1 MVSWEANVKVLGQAD
16 MARLVVRGRGAHV
29 ASTLTTMGWSKGPAV
44 TILAKCE
51 AGSVQGSRYKAIG
64 GLTRV
69 EIPLINMDGKTKD
82 GTAILDKK
90 DLSKYI
96 CPETTASSEPKN

>member
-1 MVSWEANVKVLGQAD
+1 MGQAD

-51 AGSVQGSRYKAIG
+51 AGAVQGSRYKAIG
-64 GLTRV
+64 GLCGV
-69 EIPLINMDGKTKD
+69 EIF
-82 GTAILDKK
+82 
-90 DLSKYI
+90 
-96 CPETTASSEPKN
+96 